1 MKILFFGSSKI
12 SVPFLEEIHKSR
24 HSISLVVTTADKP
37 AGRGRKTVPNVVKSK
52 AIELGIDFIQIEKFD
67 DIFFDRFS
75 KLKPDAVVVASFGK
89 IFPGKLFELTDAR
102 WFNVHPS
109 LLPKY
114 RGPTP
119 IISTLL
125 NGDRVGGVSIIEVV
139 PEVDKGAIYARVEF
153 EVKADDNLDSLERKS
168 IEFGKPLLVK
178 VLDLAETGKIKSYPQ
193 DEKNATFSYK
203 ITKDDLKIDWD
214 TSAEKI
220 VNRIR
225 AFSSSPGAY
234 FLWKDLRIKV
244 LKAAALNDSPVNAY
258 PDNIKIDKSGT
269 NNNEKN
275 GLVIAADKKTGILVR
290 CNGNEMVKIEL
301 LQPEGKR
308 VMSSVDF
315 INGYRLKAGES
326 FE

>member
-1 MKILFFGSSKI
+1 MKILFFGSSEI

-37 AGRGRKTVPNVVKSK
+37 AGRGRKTCPNVVKSK

-67 DIFFDRFS
+67 GIFFERFS
-75 KLKPDAVVVASFGK
+75 MLKPDAVVVASFGK
-89 IFPGKLFELTDAR
+89 IFTGKLFELTAAR
-102 WFNVHPS
+102 WINVHPS

-139 PEVDKGAIYARVEF
+139 PEVDKGAIYAQVKF
-153 EVKADDNLDSLERKS
+153 EVEADDNLDSLERKS
-168 IEFGKPLLVK
+168 IEFGKPLLIK
-178 VLDLAETGKIKSYPQ
+178 VLDLAEIGKIKPYPQ
-193 DEKNATFSYK
+193 DEKNVTFSYK

-214 TSAEKI
+214 SSAEKI
-220 VNRIR
+220 VNRVR

-234 FLWKDLRIKV
+234 FLWKGLRIKV
-244 LKAAALNDSPVNAY
+244 LKAAVLNDSQVNTY
-258 PDNIKIDKSGT
+258 QDNFKIDKSGT
-269 NNNEKN
+269 NKKKN

-315 INGYRLKAGES
+315 INGYRLGAGES